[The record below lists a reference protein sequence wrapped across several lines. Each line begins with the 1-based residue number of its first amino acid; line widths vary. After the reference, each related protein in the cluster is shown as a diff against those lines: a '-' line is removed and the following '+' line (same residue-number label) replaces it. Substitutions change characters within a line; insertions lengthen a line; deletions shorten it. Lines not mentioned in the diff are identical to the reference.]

1 MSQQQKADPIGRP
14 EVDQLQDTNLSKL
27 TERAHR
33 AYERRE
39 TKECLDLTR
48 AMLLIDPQNAAA
60 LKMRSS
66 IQSDLQRDLQSTRAL
81 FRQPPLPEPAAPES
95 QPETFSSLSAPE
107 FDRESVET
115 GRSDF
120 GRSYMA
126 ASKRSQGP
134 RWLVAAAIAVLVV
147 LIVVAFPKLR
157 TLNASTGSATSIED
171 SMQQAAAAAPLASS
185 QRDVAAILMS
195 PAAPVAVAA
204 PPVAHPATKL
214 PDPPPPAPVEAGEG
228 TLAVSSPTSVDIYRN
243 DVFLGSVPISLN
255 LPAGN
260 QTLEYRHGNLR
271 KTVTYVVN
279 SNETTKAMITFDVT
293 VQINSKPWADVYIDG
308 AQRRP
313 LGQTPLGSVRVPIG
327 TVLAFENPKFQT
339 KKYRVTG
346 NETGIQNVFP

>member
-1 MSQQQKADPIGRP
+1 MSQQQKADPIGRH
-14 EVDQLQDTNLSKL
+14 EVDQLQDGNLAKL
-27 TERAHR
+27 AERAQR

-48 AMLLIDPQNAAA
+48 AMLLIDPENEDA
-60 LKMRSS
+60 LRMRSS
-66 IQSDLQRDLQSTRAL
+66 IQSDLQRDLENTRAL
-81 FRQPPLPEPAAPES
+81 FRPHAVEKTS
-95 QPETFSSLSAPE
+95 QPAPQETFSSLAPE
-107 FDRESVET
+107 FKAEST
-115 GRSDF
+115 DSASSDF
-120 GRSYMA
+120 SSSVPDPKMPLGT
-126 ASKRSQGP
+126 
-134 RWLVAAAIAVLVV
+134 RWLVAAAVAVLVV

-157 TLNASTGSATSIED
+157 TLNASTGPGTSVED
-171 SMQQAAAAAPLASS
+171 SMQQAAAAAPFASS
-185 QRDVAAILMS
+185 QRNVASILM
-195 PAAPVAVAA
+195 PPEEPVLLGAARVV
-204 PPVAHPATKL
+204 HPEVKL
-214 PDPPPPAPVEAGEG
+214 PDPPPAAPVDVGEG
-228 TLAVSSPTSVDIYRN
+228 TLAISSPTSVDIYRN

-271 KTVTYVVN
+271 KTVTYAVN
-279 SNETTKAMITFDVT
+279 NNETTKATITFDVT

-327 TVLAFENPKFQT
+327 TVLSFENPKFQT